1 VAREW
6 RLWTGKVSRVRW
18 NGERF
23 VERVLRGREGE
34 MEREKEG
41 DCLGGNE

>member
-1 VAREW
+1 MAREW

-23 VERVLRGREGE
+23 VEKVWKVREEGRVNEG
-34 MEREKEG
+34 EG
-41 DCLGGNE
+41 DCWVGNG